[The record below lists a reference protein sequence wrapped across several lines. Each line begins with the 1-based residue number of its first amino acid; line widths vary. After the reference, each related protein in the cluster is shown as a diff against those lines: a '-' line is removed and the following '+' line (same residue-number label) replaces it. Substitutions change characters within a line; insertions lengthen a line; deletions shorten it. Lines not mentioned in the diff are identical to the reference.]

1 MLPIHVCFQLEYSL
15 SISSVVSFILLF
27 STPFTKVRRHTYI
40 DPDYALDDN
49 ETFVKMKHRDYYQH
63 YLEDKRKKR
72 LKRNI
77 DK

>member
-1 MLPIHVCFQLEYSL
+1 MCVQLAYGSSCQLAL
-15 SISSVVSFILLF
+15 SLF
-27 STPFTKVRRHTYI
+27 STAFTKVRRHTYI

-49 ETFVKMKHRDYYQH
+49 EALVKMKHRHYYQH